1 MGLFGG
7 MSEEELR
14 SNGTATTARIVY
26 VDDTGKR
33 RANGTEARVKIQL
46 KIDSGSARGR
56 DLDKTKWVPVTKMP
70 HVGETVQIRFD
81 PDDVDDW
88 AWGDAAM
95 YEPARVSAQPG
106 GPPLPPPPPG
116 TGPVPPPG
124 AAPAPSSMG
133 SPGSDDPMVEFIQ
146 NAAGP
151 WGQMPG
157 FKKMIE
163 TAMSANM
170 QAMQSMQS
178 VDWTEFTGQGYPVQM
193 PAAGGTTPS
202 PAQSPAGADGGQDT
216 AERLKRLDKL
226 LEQGLVTAEEHRELR
241 QKIIDA
247 I

>member
-14 SNGTATTARIVY
+14 TSGTPTTARVVY

-56 DLDKTKWVPVTKMP
+56 ELDKAKWVPVTKMP

-81 PDDVDDW
+81 SENVDDW
-88 AWGDAAM
+88 AWGDPAM
-95 YEPARVSAQPG
+95 YEPARVSAQPAA
-106 GPPLPPPPPG
+106 PG
-116 TGPVPPPG
+116 TAPPESPVP
-124 AAPAPSSMG
+124 G
-133 SPGSDDPMVEFIQ
+133 SGDPMVEFIQ
-146 NAAGP
+146 HAAGP

-163 TAMSANM
+163 TAMTANM
-170 QAMQSMQS
+170 QAMQSIDLS
-178 VDWTEFTGQGYPVQM
+178 EFTGQGYPVQM
-193 PAAGGTTPS
+193 PAGAGAAPS
-202 PAQSPAGADGGQDT
+202 PSPGAEPAQGT

-241 QKIIDA
+241 QKIIDS

>member
-14 SNGTATTARIVY
+14 TSGTATTARVVY
-26 VDDTGKR
+26 VDDTDKR

-56 DLDKTKWVPVTKMP
+56 ELDKTKWVPVTKMP
-70 HVGETVQIRFD
+70 HVGEMVQIRFD

-88 AWGDAAM
+88 AWGDSAM
-95 YEPARVSAQPG
+95 YEPARISAQPA
-106 GPPLPPPPPG
+106 GPGAPQMPPPPPG
-116 TGPVPPPG
+116 MAPVQPPSPG
-124 AAPAPSSMG
+124 A
-133 SPGSDDPMVEFIQ
+133 PGQQSDEPMVEFIQ

-163 TAMSANM
+163 SAMSANM
-170 QAMQSMQS
+170 QMMQSMDLS
-178 VDWTEFTGQGYPVQM
+178 EFTGQGYPVQM
-193 PAAGGTTPS
+193 PAGAGASPS
-202 PAQSPAGADGGQDT
+202 PGEPAQDT

-226 LEQGLVTAEEHRELR
+226 LEQGLVTADEHRELR
-241 QKIIDA
+241 KKIIDS

>member
-14 SNGTATTARIVY
+14 SSGTATTARVVY

-33 RANGTEARVKIQL
+33 RADGTEARVKIQL

-56 DLDKTKWVPVTKMP
+56 DLDQAKWVPVTKMP
-70 HVGETVQIRFD
+70 HVGETVHIRFD
-81 PDDVDDW
+81 ADHVDDW

-95 YEPARVSAQPG
+95 YEQARVSPQPG
-106 GPPLPPPPPG
+106 APQMQPPPPG
-116 TGPVPPPG
+116 TAPVTPAAG
-124 AAPAPSSMG
+124 APQQG
-133 SPGSDDPMVEFIQ
+133 DDPMVEFIQ

-151 WGQMPG
+151 WGQVPG

-163 TAMSANM
+163 SAMSANM
-170 QAMQSMQS
+170 QMMQSMDLS
-178 VDWTEFTGQGYPVQM
+178 EFTGQGYPVQM
-193 PAAGGTTPS
+193 PAGAAASPAPS
-202 PAQSPAGADGGQDT
+202 PGAGPAQDT

>member
-14 SNGTATTARIVY
+14 SSGTPTSARVVY

-46 KIDSGSARGR
+46 KIDSGAARGR
-56 DLDKTKWVPVTKMP
+56 ELDQAKWVPVTKMP
-70 HVGETVQIRFD
+70 HVGETVQVRFD
-81 PDDVDDW
+81 PDNVDDW

-106 GPPLPPPPPG
+106 GPPTPPPPPG
-116 TGPVPPPG
+116 MGPVPPPG
-124 AAPAPSSMG
+124 TAPAPPMAS
-133 SPGSDDPMVEFIQ
+133 GSDDPMVEFIQ

-163 TAMSANM
+163 TAMTANM
-170 QAMQSMQS
+170 QAMQSMDLS
-178 VDWTEFTGQGYPVQM
+178 AFTGQGYPVQISG
-193 PAAGGTTPS
+193 AAGAS
-202 PAQSPAGADGGQDT
+202 PAPAPGADPAQDT

>member
-14 SNGTATTARIVY
+14 SSGTATTARVVY

-33 RANGTEARVKIQL
+33 RAGGTEARLKIQL
-46 KIDSGSARGR
+46 KIDSGAARGR
-56 DLDKTKWVPVTKMP
+56 ELDKTKWVPVTKMP
-70 HVGETVQIRFD
+70 HVGEMVQIRFD
-81 PDDVDDW
+81 PDNVDDW
-88 AWGDAAM
+88 AWGDSAM

-124 AAPAPSSMG
+124 TAPVPSGAPS
-133 SPGSDDPMVEFIQ
+133 GSDEPMVEFIQ

-163 TAMSANM
+163 SAMSANM
-170 QAMQSMQS
+170 QMMQSMDLS
-178 VDWTEFTGQGYPVQM
+178 EFTGQGYPVQM
-193 PAAGGTTPS
+193 PAAGAGAPPS
-202 PAQSPAGADGGQDT
+202 AGADPAQDT

>member
-14 SNGTATTARIVY
+14 TSGTPTTARVVY

-56 DLDKTKWVPVTKMP
+56 ELDKAKWVPVTKMP

-81 PDDVDDW
+81 SENVDDW
-88 AWGDAAM
+88 AWGDPAM
-95 YEPARVSAQPG
+95 YEPARVSAQPAAPG
-106 GPPLPPPPPG
+106 GPP
-116 TGPVPPPG
+116 
-124 AAPAPSSMG
+124 A
-133 SPGSDDPMVEFIQ
+133 PGSTVPGSTVPGSGDPMVEFIQ
-146 NAAGP
+146 HAAGP

-163 TAMSANM
+163 TAMTANM
-170 QAMQSMQS
+170 QAMQSIDLS
-178 VDWTEFTGQGYPVQM
+178 EFTGQGYPVQM
-193 PAAGGTTPS
+193 PAGAGAAPS
-202 PAQSPAGADGGQDT
+202 PSPSPSPGAEPAQGT

-241 QKIIDA
+241 QKIIDS

>member
-14 SNGTATTARIVY
+14 TSGTPTTARVVY

-33 RANGTEARVKIQL
+33 RENGTEARVKIQL

-56 DLDKTKWVPVTKMP
+56 ELDKAKWVPVTKMP

-81 PDDVDDW
+81 ADSVDDW

-95 YEPARVSAQPG
+95 YEPARASAQPAA
-106 GPPLPPPPPG
+106 PG
-116 TGPVPPPG
+116 TAPV
-124 AAPAPSSMG
+124 PAPSAAPEQG
-133 SPGSDDPMVEFIQ
+133 DPMVEFIQ

-163 TAMSANM
+163 TAMTANM
-170 QAMQSMQS
+170 QAMQSIDLS
-178 VDWTEFTGQGYPVQM
+178 EFTGQGYPVQM
-193 PAAGGTTPS
+193 PSG
-202 PAQSPAGADGGQDT
+202 AGASPPPSAGAEPAQDT

-241 QKIIDA
+241 QKIIDS

>member
-14 SNGTATTARIVY
+14 SSGTATTARIVY

-33 RANGTEARVKIQL
+33 RANGTEARVKVQL
-46 KIDSGSARGR
+46 KIDTGAARGR
-56 DLDKTKWVPVTKMP
+56 ELDKPKWVPVTKMP
-70 HVGETVQIRFD
+70 HVGEMVQIRFD
-81 PDDVDDW
+81 PDNVDDW
-88 AWGDAAM
+88 AWGDSAM

-106 GPPLPPPPPG
+106 GPRMPPPPPG
-116 TGPVPPPG
+116 TAPVTPQQA
-124 AAPAPSSMG
+124 AAPEAG
-133 SPGSDDPMVEFIQ
+133 DDSMVEFIQ

-170 QAMQSMQS
+170 QAMQSMDLS
-178 VDWTEFTGQGYPVQM
+178 EFTGQGYPVQM
-193 PAAGGTTPS
+193 PPGVGASPS
-202 PAQSPAGADGGQDT
+202 PAPGAEPGQDT